1 MFNPLIPGTYDN
13 PIYIKMPATDVGLKA
28 NYTASYK
35 LSLLNATIDD
45 TGETF
50 GFYDAGE
57 TVNITADT
65 ISGMTFQY
73 WEGDTDT
80 ITNIYDP
87 TTTVTTVAGST
98 TLRAIY
104 STDSER
110 NNIGYTALSLSNST
124 TVDNTN
130 INVISG
136 TIQNGFILTD
146 SVGHIYVIVNINNN
160 ISTIVRLTKIDR
172 GGNIYG

>member
-1 MFNPLIPGTYDN
+1 
-13 PIYIKMPATDVGLKA
+13 
-28 NYTASYK
+28 
-35 LSLLNATIDD
+35 
-45 TGETF
+45 
-50 GFYDAGE
+50 
-57 TVNITADT
+57 
-65 ISGMTFQY
+65 MTFQY
-73 WEGDTDT
+73 WDGDTDT

-98 TLRAIY
+98 TLRAVY

-110 NNIGYTALSLSNST
+110 NDIGYTALSLSDST
-124 TVDNTN
+124 TVDNAN

-146 SVGHIYVIVNINNN
+146 SMGHIYVIVNINNN
-160 ISTIVRLTKIDR
+160 TSTIVRLTKIDR